1 MKFCKVSGLATLV
14 WGAVSMMDQPAAG
27 SQQPVAFFPFLGAI
41 DVFFLLFLSLLVSL
55 GLFVS
60 IFSLY
65 SPSGI
70 ILIF

>member
-1 MKFCKVSGLATLV
+1 
-14 WGAVSMMDQPAAG
+14 MMDQPAAG